1 MYKYYNDHDEI
12 NSQNS
17 SPGNFKELIQE
28 MKNTDPGYTCIY
40 RKVYNEKKQRMQRR
54 KMEVYTTS
62 SGIGANIRNA
72 ETGENFV
79 YKISKMKKVFITNS
93 TTDSFGSQM
102 KEIEE
107 VVNYKVGS
115 LNEALFFSIII
126 ATGECRSKNHSSTLF
141 YSSPKQCM
149 DHLNIVISDATIQD
163 WEEKRNARIQV
174 LEQMHKQT
182 KTTSTIIR

>member
-1 MYKYYNDHDEI
+1 MYKYYSDHDEI

-17 SPGNFKELIQE
+17 SPGNFKDLIQE

-79 YKISKMKKVFITNS
+79 YKISKMKKIL
-93 TTDSFGSQM
+93 
-102 KEIEE
+102 
-107 VVNYKVGS
+107 S
-115 LNEALFFSIII
+115 LI
-126 ATGECRSKNHSSTLF
+126 K
-141 YSSPKQCM
+141 PKQSLFSSSNKNKSHLQACM
-149 DHLNIVISDATIQD
+149 ILRMMMKKN
-163 WEEKRNARIQV
+163 
-174 LEQMHKQT
+174 
-182 KTTSTIIR
+182 